1 MWNSCRD
8 KRKKKPITK
17 AICTTSD
24 QATDG
29 TLPLLPCPREN
40 ETALALLSCPSDA
53 IEDDVAKST
62 SSKTTKSRRYE
73 NCTKFTYILEISI
86 FCECTIVC
94 NQKNWCRSNVI
105 SAAPDSP
112 AMGTQSKKRA
122 APNSQAMAS
131 RSKKKLKLWNSL
143 KSRILFMYC
152 TSSFA
157 CYFI

>member
-1 MWNSCRD
+1 MQRHKSGAENSKGKGKKGHHQCSICKAYGHRWQSCKDAAPEALEAYAEVAKQKRD

-17 AICTTSD
+17 AIYTTSD

-40 ETALALLSCPSDA
+40 ETALALLSCSSDA

-62 SSKTTKSRRYE
+62 SSKTTKSRRS
-73 NCTKFTYILEISI
+73 K
-86 FCECTIVC
+86 
-94 NQKNWCRSNVI
+94 VI

-131 RSKKKLKLWNSL
+131 RSKKKLKL
-143 KSRILFMYC
+143 
-152 TSSFA
+152 
-157 CYFI
+157 